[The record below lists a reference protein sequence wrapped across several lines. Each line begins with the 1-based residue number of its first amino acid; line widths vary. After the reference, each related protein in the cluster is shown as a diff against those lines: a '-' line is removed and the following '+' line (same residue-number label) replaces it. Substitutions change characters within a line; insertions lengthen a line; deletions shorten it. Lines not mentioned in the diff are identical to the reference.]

1 LEDRRGQNNKVSRG
15 MQNTVETKAE
25 RTRMAEVEGRGKER
39 RSKKEKGRKGRKTKK
54 TEEKKDDRYKKSS

>member
-1 LEDRRGQNNKVSRG
+1 

>member
-1 LEDRRGQNNKVSRG
+1 
-15 MQNTVETKAE
+15 MQNTVETEAE

-54 TEEKKDDRYKKSS
+54 AEEKKDDRYKKSS